1 MSLWDKGGGDGGM
14 IGAQRSGAEAGM
26 TIGFLLI
33 ERCSLLAFGAVSEP
47 FHGANRHETSQMP
60 GRAPYRL
67 RTLSVDG
74 EPIATASG
82 IRIMADGAIGDPAAT
97 ADLDLLLL
105 LAPIGRDMPDGLA
118 AILRRIAAEGT
129 PRGLAIG
136 GVGGGPWI
144 MAAAGLL
151 DGHAATIHAAL
162 HDAFADAFPAVTL
175 DRQAPYIID
184 RGRMSA
190 GAGADAATA
199 LATRLI
205 LAHRGGP
212 AVALPTDTAAPNT
225 AAGLR
230 ARYGTG
236 NRALL
241 RALAAMEAHVAAPL
255 DRAAIAAHAGVTIRH
270 LERLFRQQLGTTA
283 DRVYGDMRLDRARD
297 LLRGTTMTAAEVAR
311 ACGFATAPHFS
322 RAFSARFG
330 ITPAAARAAPSLE

>member
-1 MSLWDKGGGDGGM
+1 MSK
-14 IGAQRSGAEAGM
+14 AEAGM

-47 FHGANRHETSQMP
+47 FHGANRHGTNQMP
-60 GRAPYRL
+60 GRAHYGL
-67 RTLSVDG
+67 RTLSIDG
-74 EPIATASG
+74 GPIATASG
-82 IRIMADGAIGDPAAT
+82 IRIVADGAIGDPAAT

-118 AILRRIAAEGT
+118 AILRRIAAEGA

-162 HDAFADAFPAVTL
+162 HDAFADAFPAVAL
-175 DRQAPYIID
+175 DRQASHIID

-212 AVALPTDTAAPNT
+212 AAASSSNTAAALPTDAAAANGSAAP
-225 AAGLR
+225 GLR

-236 NRALL
+236 HRALL
-241 RALAAMEAHVAAPL
+241 RALAAMEAHVAEPL
-255 DRAAIAAHAGVTIRH
+255 DRAAIAAHADVTIRH

-283 DRVYGDMRLDRARD
+283 DRAYRDIRLDRARD

-322 RAFSARFG
+322 RAFSTRFG
-330 ITPAAARAAPSLE
+330 ITPAAERTAG

>member
-1 MSLWDKGGGDGGM
+1 MNK
-14 IGAQRSGAEAGM
+14 AEAGM

-47 FHGANRHETSQMP
+47 FHGANRHGANQMP
-60 GRAPYRL
+60 GRAHYGL
-67 RTLSVDG
+67 RTLSIDG
-74 EPIATASG
+74 GPIATASG
-82 IRIMADGAIGDPAAT
+82 IRIVADGAIGDPAAT

-118 AILRRIAAEGT
+118 AILRRIAAEGA

-162 HDAFADAFPAVTL
+162 HDAFADAFPAVAL
-175 DRQAPYIID
+175 DRQAPHIID

-205 LAHRGGP
+205 LMHRGGP
-212 AVALPTDTAAPNT
+212 AATAASSSNT
-225 AAGLR
+225 AAADGSPPAGLR

-236 NRALL
+236 HRALL
-241 RALAAMEAHVAAPL
+241 RALAAMEAHVAEPL
-255 DRAAIAAHAGVTIRH
+255 DRAAIAAHADVTIRH

-283 DRVYGDMRLDRARD
+283 DRAYRDIRLDRARD
-297 LLRGTTMTAAEVAR
+297 LLRGTTMTAAEVAQ

-330 ITPAAARAAPSLE
+330 ITPAAERTAPSLE